1 MITKERG
8 GLCLRLI
15 QRLCEIEIVMR
26 NSMEFA
32 SNSLAIVM
40 KGKKEKRKALFSID
54 GAVVAVDGGGAGLD
68 DSGDMVVMVF
78 VGERK

>member
-1 MITKERG
+1 
-8 GLCLRLI
+8 
-15 QRLCEIEIVMR
+15 
-26 NSMEFA
+26 MEFA

-78 VGERK
+78 VGEREEGDDVAMMC